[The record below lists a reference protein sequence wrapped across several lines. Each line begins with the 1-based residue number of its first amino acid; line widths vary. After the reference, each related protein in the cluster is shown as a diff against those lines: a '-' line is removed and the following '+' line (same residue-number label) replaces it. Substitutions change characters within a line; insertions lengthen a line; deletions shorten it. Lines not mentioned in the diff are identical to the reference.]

1 MAIYEGSPKRMAM
14 AWAAMIV
21 SMFTGY
27 AYVKSMNRAKK
38 KEYITMQAQADD
50 GDMRQLPKHVISTS
64 TNSRQS
70 SPIQQLYTSLKRQWE
85 KKVNGG

>member
-1 MAIYEGSPKRMAM
+1 
-14 AWAAMIV
+14 MIV

-50 GDMRQLPKHVISTS
+50 GGTWPVAYGRYAPTSQARHINKHE
-64 TNSRQS
+64 QS
-70 SPIQQLYTSLKRQWE
+70 AIIAYPAALY
-85 KKVNGG
+85 